1 VSSIFYQIPLAQLAA
16 FRGRTLIV
24 RSGHPHDLVAQLHPS
39 DLDNLAYIQLCGLPS
54 GTDVL
59 VHWAKGLPIDL
70 LLDNPAQDF
79 PTLYGY
85 ATLLDNHPVRI
96 TLPVET
102 GFEKAVKLA
111 SSLQFSVRLQM
122 GQPQASLIESLTRL
136 LDDYLHNSTVG
147 QPIECFHSLLLG
159 FCNRE
164 LINLWAIQEEDPA
177 LLRYVDEQGTVRL
190 PGRLAM
196 SEYGPAPENFVADWG
211 SRLSTEGT
219 ECADCPFFASCRG
232 YFKWPYR
239 DYDCAGV
246 KALLTT
252 LQQTA
257 DELREDLAAAAPV
270 SGASP

>member
-1 VSSIFYQIPLAQLAA
+1 MSSIVYQIPLAQLAA
-16 FRGRTLIV
+16 FRGRALIV
-24 RSGHPHDLVAQLHPS
+24 RSGHPHDLVAQLRAS
-39 DLDNLAYIQLCGLPS
+39 DLDNLAYVQLCGLPS

-59 VHWAKGLPIDL
+59 MHWAKGLPIDL

-79 PTLYGY
+79 PSLYGY

-111 SSLQFSVRLQM
+111 SSLQFAVRLQM
-122 GQPQASLIESLTRL
+122 GQPQASLIGSLARL
-136 LDDYLHNSTVG
+136 LDDYLHKFTVG
-147 QPIECFHSLLLG
+147 QPIECFHGLLLG

-164 LINLWAIQEEDPA
+164 PLNLWAIQEEDPA
-177 LLRYVDEQGTVRL
+177 LLRYVDERGTVRL
-190 PGRLAM
+190 PGRLAV
-196 SEYGPAPENFVADWG
+196 SEYDPAPESFVADW
-211 SRLSTEGT
+211 SRRLSAEGT

-232 YFKWPYR
+232 YFKWPHR

-252 LQQTA
+252 LQQA
-257 DELREDLAAAAPV
+257 AGELREDLAAAAPV